1 MRNTAF
7 TRFTDRSFRPTL
19 VLEAAAARPRK
30 GKMDEM
36 IAALLLTALRV
47 ALPVLVLMG
56 IGTYV
61 ERRRRPGM

>member
-1 MRNTAF
+1 
-7 TRFTDRSFRPTL
+7 
-19 VLEAAAARPRK
+19 
-30 GKMDEM
+30 MDEM